1 MLNKEGHPP
10 TSVPPTLC
18 GWLFLVKSPCS
29 GNCLI
34 KLDFN

>member
-10 TSVPPTLC
+10 TSVPPALC
-18 GWLFLVKSPCS
+18 GWLFLVKSPCL